1 MTNAEPSDFS
11 SLFCI
16 FNCMKIFLLFLTIC
30 FALANAQLYYDKHG
44 ECRGTYK
51 DSLDHATLVKFAEK
65 IRGPILVKKSVEGVK
80 PTKSLKKIKRTLNVS
95 RDTLDKENWLEVEKN
110 EIVKICIDQ
119 KVLAWETSLSS
130 NIKNDS
136 CLAIQ
141 ASTLIGV
148 ESINIYFPDA
158 DSSFKLN
165 LAVGMK
171 YLNFKNEEVLL
182 GYNKYD
188 SSLGFD
194 SSYDLEFDPE
204 RLVSVTG
211 TYLVDK
217 YPVTNCEFTQLMWD
231 SIPNKIT
238 ISNQRYR
245 RFQEEWTSRKKN
257 SKYNE
262 KCIVHDT
269 AATRVF
275 LYQSMKYANAR
286 SVREGLKPYYV
297 FSETEADESAVL
309 AGYSKAISYIIG
321 YHDFTE
327 HEKKFITVKV
337 DSSSDGYR
345 LLYYD
350 EWMMF
355 ARGGDKKNKAPW
367 GDSSATFKEASKHAK
382 FKSMNRDFFHS
393 EKEMVLSEPVGQ
405 LQPNGY
411 GLYDIFGLV
420 SEQVLLENSRCL
432 NTPLGFFCFN
442 FNFPY
447 CLKGGTYYV
456 TETRS
461 IDNDHMPYWKYF
473 NYGSF
478 EYGYPGIADGFR
490 LVRNIGNNAK
500 WTEVKPETK

>member
-1 MTNAEPSDFS
+1 
-11 SLFCI
+11 
-16 FNCMKIFLLFLTIC
+16 MKIFLLFLTIC

-80 PTKSLKKIKRTLNVS
+80 PTKSLKRIKRTLNVS

-110 EIVKICIDQ
+110 EIVKICADQ

-141 ASTLIGV
+141 APTLIGV
-148 ESINIYFPDA
+148 DTLKVYFPDS
-158 DSSFKLN
+158 DSSHKIN

-171 YLNFKNEEVLL
+171 YLDFKNEEVLL
-182 GYNKYD
+182 GYNEYD

-194 SSYDLEFDPE
+194 SSYDLEYDPE

-217 YPVTNCEFTQLMWD
+217 YPVTNCEFLQLLQKE
-231 SIPNKIT
+231 IPEKNTFSK
-238 ISNQRYR
+238 SHYKRKL
-245 RFQEEWTSRKKN
+245 EEWIIRKKRW
-257 SKYNE
+257 KENE
-262 KCIVHDT
+262 KCMVHDT
-269 AATRVF
+269 AVTTSY
-275 LYQSMKYANAR
+275 LYQSMMYANAR
-286 SVREGLKPYYV
+286 SIREGLKPYYV

-327 HEKKFITVKV
+327 HEKKFIAVKV

-461 IDNDHMPYWKYF
+461 IDNSHMPYWKYF

-500 WTEVKPETK
+500 WSEIKTVGKE

>member
-1 MTNAEPSDFS
+1 
-11 SLFCI
+11 
-16 FNCMKIFLLFLTIC
+16 MKSIFLLAIIC
-30 FALANAQLYYDKHG
+30 ISLANADHYTVYDINGKNQGSFNGVLNKQSLTKFTKENHG
-44 ECRGTYK
+44 
-51 DSLDHATLVKFAEK
+51 A
-65 IRGPILVKKSVEGVK
+65 ILVKKRAAFKS
-80 PTKSLKKIKRTLNVS
+80 SLKNLGNTQLSMVQLNNVQKTIELS
-95 RDTLDKENWLEVEKN
+95 KDSLNDENWLEVEKN
-110 EIVKICIDQ
+110 EIVKICLNKHSPI
-119 KVLAWETSLSS
+119 WETSL
-130 NIKNDS
+130 NAAIFNDS
-136 CLAIQ
+136 CLAFQ
-141 ASTLIGV
+141 APTLIGV
-148 ESINIYFPDA
+148 DTLKVYFPDS
-158 DSSFKLN
+158 DSSHKIN

-171 YLNFKNEEVLL
+171 YLDFKNEEVLL

-188 SSLGFD
+188 SSLVFD

-217 YPVTNCEFTQLMWD
+217 YPVTNCEFLQLLQKE
-231 SIPNKIT
+231 IPEKNTFSK
-238 ISNQRYR
+238 SHYKRKL
-245 RFQEEWTSRKKN
+245 EEWIIRKKRW
-257 SKYNE
+257 KENE
-262 KCIVHDT
+262 KCMVHDT
-269 AATRVF
+269 AVTTSY
-275 LYQSMKYANAR
+275 LYQSMMYANAR
-286 SVREGLKPYYV
+286 SIREGLKPYYV

-309 AGYSKAISYIIG
+309 GGRHSKAISYIIG

-420 SEQVLLENSRCL
+420 SEQVLLEHSRCL

-461 IDNDHMPYWKYF
+461 IDNGNMPYWKYF

-478 EYGYPGIADGFR
+478 EYGYPGIAAGFR

-500 WTEVKPETK
+500 WSEVKSNAE

>member
-1 MTNAEPSDFS
+1 
-11 SLFCI
+11 
-16 FNCMKIFLLFLTIC
+16 MKIFLLFLTIC

-110 EIVKICIDQ
+110 EIVKICADQ

-141 ASTLIGV
+141 APTLIGV

-171 YLNFKNEEVLL
+171 YLNLKNEEVLL
-182 GYNKYD
+182 GFNEYD
-188 SSLGFD
+188 KSFANTN
-194 SSYDLEFDPE
+194 EFFVELDPE
-204 RLVSVTG
+204 RLALVTG
-211 TYLVDK
+211 TYLIDK
-217 YPVTNCEFTQLMWD
+217 YPITNCEFTQLMWD
-231 SIPNKIT
+231 SIPNKT
-238 ISNQRYR
+238 TYSHQHYR
-245 RFQEEWTSRKKN
+245 RVQEEWISRKKH
-257 SKYNE
+257 SKRNE
-262 KCIVHDT
+262 KCMAHDT

-286 SVREGLKPYYV
+286 SIREGLKPYYI
-297 FSETEADESAVL
+297 FLETDDEESTIIVDKN
-309 AGYSKAISYIIG
+309 SKAVGYIIG
-321 YHDFTE
+321 YYDFVE
-327 HEKKFITVKV
+327 HENKLIMVKI
-337 DSSSDGYR
+337 DSTSDGYR
-345 LLYYD
+345 LPYYD

-393 EKEMVLSEPVGQ
+393 EKEMELSEPVGQ

-411 GLYDIFGLV
+411 GLYDVFGLNE
-420 SEQVLLENSRCL
+420 EQVLLKKSH
-432 NTPLGFFCFN
+432 PLFTSLGVYYFN
-442 FNFPY
+442 NNFPY

-456 TETRS
+456 TESRS
-461 IDNDHMPYWKYF
+461 IDNGHMPYWKYF
-473 NYGSF
+473 NYGRF
-478 EYGYPGIADGFR
+478 EYGYPGIAGGFR

-500 WTEVKPETK
+500 WTEVKSN